1 MLVTRQRDSE
11 KSHWSTSKYETLYHR
26 SEASPRMSN
35 NFDAPL
41 STQSD
46 WQGQQYSY
54 LPPGETSIYA
64 QSYGH
69 GTASGG
75 NSESQAQPRSA
86 SEASSSMDIEPK
98 TEPNTLSPPLSLRR
112 GADPLGLRQQ
122 RPPSPIAEQSE
133 TQSDVY
139 AQKTAD
145 SLKGDSVASADTPG
159 LSLGSNPVIT
169 VSSAGQG
176 PDLPVSQSGQEDQVP
191 KQEDDDEVIDEDD
204 MVDGD
209 TEAALQQ
216 MTPAERT
223 AARRKMKR
231 FR

>member
-1 MLVTRQRDSE
+1 
-11 KSHWSTSKYETLYHR
+11 
-26 SEASPRMSN
+26 MSN

-54 LPPGETSIYA
+54 LPPGENSIYA

-86 SEASSSMDIEPK
+86 AEASSSMDVEPK

-122 RPPSPIAEQSE
+122 RQPSPIVEQSE
-133 TQSDVY
+133 TSGNVY
-139 AQKTAD
+139 AQKAAE
-145 SLKGDSVASADTPG
+145 SLKEDSVASADTPG
-159 LSLGSNPVIT
+159 MSLGSNPVSS
-169 VSSAGQG
+169 VSSAGQSAEV
-176 PDLPVSQSGQEDQVP
+176 PASQSGNEDQVP

>member
-1 MLVTRQRDSE
+1 
-11 KSHWSTSKYETLYHR
+11 
-26 SEASPRMSN
+26 MSN

-54 LPPGETSIYA
+54 LPPGESSIYA

-69 GTASGG
+69 GTGSGA

-86 SEASSSMDIEPK
+86 AETSSPMEVEPK
-98 TEPNTLSPPLSLRR
+98 PEPSTLSPPLSLRR
-112 GADPLGLRQQ
+112 GTDPLGLRQQ
-122 RPPSPIAEQSE
+122 RQPSPIAEQSE
-133 TQSDVY
+133 TQGDAY
-139 AQKTAD
+139 AQKAAE
-145 SLKGDSVASADTPG
+145 SLKEDSVASVDTPG
-159 LSLGSNPVIT
+159 MSLGSNPVSS

-176 PDLPVSQSGQEDQVP
+176 SELPTSQSGQEEQQP

-231 FR
+231 FRYVV